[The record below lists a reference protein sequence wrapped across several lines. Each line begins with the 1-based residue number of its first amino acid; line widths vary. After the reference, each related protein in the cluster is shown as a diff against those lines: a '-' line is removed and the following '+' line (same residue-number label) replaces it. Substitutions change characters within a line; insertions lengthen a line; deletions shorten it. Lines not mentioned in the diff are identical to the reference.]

1 VYSGY
6 LSFAYNKDP
15 GQADEPSILHI
26 NGTLRTEKA
35 TMTFSIS
42 MHLITFSSLLL
53 LSHQCKD
60 AKELLPTF
68 RPQQNS
74 NQERTARL
82 TSTRQVNSDRI
93 DAQLPSPIRDPT
105 IVKDPKR
112 TPATVSLSDLQGPQK
127 NSLSNDIV

>member
-1 VYSGY
+1 
-6 LSFAYNKDP
+6 
-15 GQADEPSILHI
+15 
-26 NGTLRTEKA
+26 
-35 TMTFSIS
+35 MTFSIS
-42 MHLITFSSLLL
+42 ILHLITFSSLLL

-93 DAQLPSPIRDPT
+93 DAQLPSLIRDPT
-105 IVKDPKR
+105 ILKDPKR

-127 NSLSNDIV
+127 NSLSNDTV